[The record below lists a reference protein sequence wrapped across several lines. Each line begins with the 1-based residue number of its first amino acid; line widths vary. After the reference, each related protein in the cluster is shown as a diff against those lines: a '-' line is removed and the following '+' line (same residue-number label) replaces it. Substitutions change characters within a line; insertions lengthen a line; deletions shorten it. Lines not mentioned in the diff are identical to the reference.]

1 VLHEDEGVAN
11 KEMAAKERAR
21 TGTETVTGS
30 RTSRDPQGADR
41 GRRPHPD
48 RQAERRIRD
57 KVRATA
63 HGDAHPSASDSEAAL
78 NQSVANLGTGH
89 CVR

>member
-1 VLHEDEGVAN
+1 
-11 KEMAAKERAR
+11 
-21 TGTETVTGS
+21 
-30 RTSRDPQGADR
+30 
-41 GRRPHPD
+41 
-48 RQAERRIRD
+48 
-57 KVRATA
+57 VRATA